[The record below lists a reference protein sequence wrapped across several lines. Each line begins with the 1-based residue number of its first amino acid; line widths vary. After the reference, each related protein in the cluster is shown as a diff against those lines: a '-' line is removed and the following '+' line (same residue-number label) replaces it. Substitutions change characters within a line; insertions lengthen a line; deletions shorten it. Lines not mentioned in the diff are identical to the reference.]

1 MRRPASGGIEADAQA
16 LSKRFLMRLAATI
29 VAIAAAFATACA
41 KGIPQPTGLT
51 PGTPRISWVIMSG
64 DRDNP
69 DQDFVC
75 QSDPRSAC
83 VIPASRPDAQTFSH
97 VHVYYHGAGASTKY
111 TGSIDVGFF
120 QGEPASRTIQANMTV
135 PKADDVLTQSVT
147 GIVVATP
154 GRYAVRFEVG
164 ALVTDTKV
172 TRPIREQ
179 IPIAVQ

>member
-1 MRRPASGGIEADAQA
+1 MRIPATIIA
-16 LSKRFLMRLAATI
+16 LAAVFT
-29 VAIAAAFATACA
+29 TNCA
-41 KGIPQPTGLT
+41 KQIPQPTGVT
-51 PGTPRISWVIMSG
+51 PGTPRVSWVIMSG

-97 VHVYYHGAGASTKY
+97 VYVYYHGAGGETKY
-111 TGSIDVGFF
+111 TGSIDIGFF
-120 QGEPASRTIQANMTV
+120 QGATASHTIQANMV
-135 PKADDVLTQSVT
+135 VAKAGDVMPQSVT
-147 GIVVATP
+147 GIVASTP
-154 GRYAVRFEVG
+154 GRYTVTFEVAG
-164 ALVTDTKV
+164 AVTDTKV